1 MRRVTTAA
9 VDLAGLA
16 ETVAI
21 IATDCVEDRKVVS
34 ARVLRGAIDK
44 ERYNTVSVAIV
55 RCHFLSDA
63 YVLDDPKRDV
73 SPFAKQFNI
82 VVTIMLYD
90 AALE

>member
-34 ARVLRGAIDK
+34 ARVSRGAIDK
-44 ERYNTVSVAIV
+44 ERYIQ
-55 RCHFLSDA
+55 
-63 YVLDDPKRDV
+63 YP
-73 SPFAKQFNI
+73 SP
-82 VVTIMLYD
+82 
-90 AALE
+90 